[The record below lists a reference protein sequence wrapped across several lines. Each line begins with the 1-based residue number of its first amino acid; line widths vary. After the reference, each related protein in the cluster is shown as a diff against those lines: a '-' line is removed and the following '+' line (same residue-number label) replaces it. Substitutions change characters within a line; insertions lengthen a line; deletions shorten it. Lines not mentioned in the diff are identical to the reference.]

1 MAFTVNEIAI
11 SLAARAEG
19 DLSIQLCGPAQP
31 DSAAADSLALAMDPK
46 FLEGLIESKAR
57 VAIVP
62 EGTDW
67 QALGLDA
74 AIFVPHPR
82 YALSGVNNLFVKPVF
97 APKGIHPSA
106 VIAETAKIGAN
117 ASIGAFVVIEP
128 GVKIGENARI
138 LPHVSVAENASIGAD
153 CLLNHGVRICE
164 RVVIGDR
171 FIAQPNAVIGADGF
185 SYVNPEPG
193 AVDAA
198 RAGQQPAPDA
208 IQKHGYTRINSFGAV
223 TIADDVEVGAGATID
238 RGTIT
243 DTCIGAGTKLDNQ
256 VHVGHNVQVGAHC
269 LLCGQV
275 GIGGSSVISDR
286 VILAGQVGVA
296 DHVTIG
302 TNVVAAGKSGIS
314 SNVPP
319 NRFIMGNPA
328 IKAEA
333 NVESYKAYR
342 RLPKL
347 VAKVDALQKQVSK
360 LLGKD

>member
-1 MAFTVNEIAI
+1 MAFTVNEIAK
-11 SLAARAEG
+11 SLSARAEG
-19 DLSIQLCGPAQP
+19 DLSIQLSGPAQP
-31 DSAAADSLALAMDPK
+31 EFAGTDSLALAMNPK
-46 FLEGLIESKAR
+46 FLEALSSSKAR

-67 QALGLDA
+67 QALGLEA
-74 AIFVPHPR
+74 AIFTPHPR
-82 YALSGVNNLFVKPVF
+82 YALSGVNNLFVNPVY
-97 APKGIHPSA
+97 APLGIHPTAIIDESA
-106 VIAETAKIGAN
+106 VIGAN
-117 ASIGAFVVIEP
+117 AAIGAFVIIEP

-138 LPHVSVAENASIGAD
+138 LPHVSIAENASIGAD
-153 CLLNHGVRICE
+153 CLLYHGVRICE
-164 RVVIGDR
+164 RVTIGDR
-171 FIAQPNAVIGADGF
+171 FIAQPNAIIGADGF
-185 SYVNPEPG
+185 SFVNPEPG

-198 RAGQQPAPDA
+198 RAGQQPAPGA
-208 IQKHGYTRINSFGAV
+208 TQKHGYTRINSFGAV
-223 TIADDVEVGAGATID
+223 TIADDVEVGAGSTID

-243 DTCIGAGTKLDNQ
+243 DTTIGTGTKIDNLVQ
-256 VHVGHNVQVGAHC
+256 IGHNVQVGAHC
-269 LLCGQV
+269 LLCAQV
-275 GIGGSSVISDR
+275 GLGGSSVISDR